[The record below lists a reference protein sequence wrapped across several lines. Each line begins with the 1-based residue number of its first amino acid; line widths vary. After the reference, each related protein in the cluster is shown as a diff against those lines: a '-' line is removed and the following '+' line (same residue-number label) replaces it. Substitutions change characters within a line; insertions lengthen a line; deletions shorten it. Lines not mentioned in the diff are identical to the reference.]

1 MAAKRLF
8 GVGGGAAGPGVFV
21 RPVVF
26 GRLDRKKPRD
36 HFKKKNSEGNRKL
49 SISSLVFAPLAFDPP
64 WESKS
69 KVLERAGPQVP
80 ACGSPGLLRVRV
92 SGEPADSG
100 TARQGPLKQSFFES
114 CKNLATSEKK
124 KLHRVPIKRTQNKRT
139 QDPRKRTKNQKH
151 RK

>member
-26 GRLDRKKPRD
+26 GRLDRKNPRD
-36 HFKKKNSEGNRKL
+36 HFKKKTVRETENCQFPAEF
-49 SISSLVFAPLAFDPP
+49 FAPLAFDPP

-69 KVLERAGPQVP
+69 KVPERAGSRVP
-80 ACGSPGLLRVRV
+80 ASGSPGLLRVRV

-100 TARQGPLKQSFFES
+100 TARQG
-114 CKNLATSEKK
+114 
-124 KLHRVPIKRTQNKRT
+124 
-139 QDPRKRTKNQKH
+139 
-151 RK
+151 